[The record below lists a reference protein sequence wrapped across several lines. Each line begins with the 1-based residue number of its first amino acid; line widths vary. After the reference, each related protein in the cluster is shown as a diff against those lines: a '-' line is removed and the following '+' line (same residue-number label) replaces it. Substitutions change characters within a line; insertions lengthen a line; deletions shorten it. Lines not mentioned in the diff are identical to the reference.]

1 MNSFKE
7 LAIWRKETLVRLIE
21 TAKER
26 IKKAPEGT
34 IQIKTKDKHVYCYLT
49 NRDADDRRNGSK
61 RVNKIYL
68 RKTSKEDW
76 LLATAIAQR
85 GYDEEVQKRAEKE
98 LKIIEKLITL
108 YEQGTVEEV
117 YGLLS
122 WQRQRLITPIR
133 LTDEQYAEQWQA
145 QEYRRKKPADDAVL
159 LETARGE
166 LVNSKSEVFIADRLK
181 DRRRPYF
188 YEFPVEL
195 VDHLTGKPYTAYPD
209 FYVLNSRTRK
219 SYYWEHFGRGI
230 PP

>member
-1 MNSFKE
+1 M
-7 LAIWRKETLVRLIE
+7 
-21 TAKER
+21 
-26 IKKAPEGT
+26 
-34 IQIKTKDKHVYCYLT
+34 
-49 NRDADDRRNGSK
+49 
-61 RVNKIYL
+61 NKIYL

-98 LKIIEKLITL
+98 LKIIDNLITL

-145 QEYRRKKPADDAVL
+145 QEYRRKQPADDAVL

-195 VDHLTGKPYTAYPD
+195 VDHLTGKPYTAHPD
-209 FYVLNSRTRK
+209 FYVLNPRTRK
-219 SYYWEHFGRGI
+219 SYYWEHFGRCDDPGYVNDNINKLIDYQNAGI
-230 PP
+230 IPGINLIMTFETKTIPFVPAMADKVIDDYLM